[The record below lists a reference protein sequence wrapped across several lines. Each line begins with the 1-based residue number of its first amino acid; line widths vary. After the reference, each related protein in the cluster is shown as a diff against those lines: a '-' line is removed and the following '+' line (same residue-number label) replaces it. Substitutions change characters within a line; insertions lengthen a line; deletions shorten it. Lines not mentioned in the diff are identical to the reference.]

1 MIRKFLHTRLR
12 VNNMDQ
18 HIAFFCGI
26 LGLKLLSRN
35 KSPRGSELAFLQVP
49 GSEEEIELCHF
60 PGSGRVEVQE
70 DLVHLAFE
78 VDDLESFAGYLSSKG
93 VPLTDG
99 PTSSSG
105 GGRFAFID
113 APDRYE
119 IELIEREK
127 EPIKTE
133 KKDET
138 EP

>member
-1 MIRKFLHTRLR
+1 MIKRFLHTRLR
-12 VNNMDQ
+12 VNNMDE
-18 HIAFFCGI
+18 HVRFFCDI

-35 KSPRGSELAFLQVP
+35 KSPRGSELVFLQVP

-60 PGSGRVEVQE
+60 PSSGKVEVQE

-78 VDDLESFAGYLSSKG
+78 VDDLSAFSQYLLTKG

-99 PTSSSG
+99 PTPSTG

-119 IELIEREK
+119 IELIER
-127 EPIKTE
+127 
-133 KKDET
+133 KKGGT
-138 EP
+138 RS